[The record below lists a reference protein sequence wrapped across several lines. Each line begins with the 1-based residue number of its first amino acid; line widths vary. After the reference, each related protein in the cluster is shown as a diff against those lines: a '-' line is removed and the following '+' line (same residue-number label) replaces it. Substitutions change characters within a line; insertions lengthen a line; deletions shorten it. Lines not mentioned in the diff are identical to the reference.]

1 MNISK
6 GGNKLVENQNGKNQ
20 TYYMQL
26 DILQKLE
33 QHKKETGAAK
43 STVINMAVKE
53 YLDKRR
59 VDNK

>member
-1 MNISK
+1 MQSIYIYCNMNISK

-33 QHKKETGAAK
+33 QHKKETH
-43 STVINMAVKE
+43 S
-53 YLDKRR
+53 
-59 VDNK
+59 